1 LNTSLVPDDLDG
13 ARGILNATVLSL
25 PLWGL
30 ILALWLLLTRAEESS
45 SMWADE
51 SRRSVQ
57 QCEVQKIQFAILER
71 DPPLKHY
78 STPTRHCEQIPIPSR
93 FRGIGGPRG
102 HVWLVQMSG
111 PFTHTDT
118 KCYRTIPTVW
128 KGVKFRSRVRFS
140 ALGGYGDGSE

>member
-1 LNTSLVPDDLDG
+1 MNTSLVPDDLDG

-30 ILALWLLLTRAEESS
+30 ILALWHLLTSGGGSEESS

-57 QCEVQKIQFAILER
+57 QCEVQKIQLAILER

-93 FRGIGGPRG
+93 LRGIGGQG
-102 HVWLVQMSG
+102 TMCG
-111 PFTHTDT
+111 
-118 KCYRTIPTVW
+118 C
-128 KGVKFRSRVRFS
+128 
-140 ALGGYGDGSE
+140 